1 MPDERSVVR
10 FDDDIP
16 SLGPKHFLSAVATIS
31 VGGTTT
37 ANAQLRIQAGKQT
50 VASAASD
57 AEGRFRVNVP
67 LGGAAN
73 KFEVT
78 VTAPS
83 GFSSSD
89 EFSVTV
95 DRASPDI
102 VLDAPPPS
110 LTADPAFAL
119 KGKTKPGAKLALY
132 GREIVNR
139 NGRFDEAI
147 ELKMGANTIE
157 LSASDAAGNVKTE
170 KWQIR
175 LDREPPVLV
184 RSRATPAS
192 GGRPVLI
199 VEVEAEDASGL
210 ANIAPFKVKAG
221 EQTFTGHLRF
231 NRSAKNYQGTIVV
244 PAGALAQA
252 ALSEVELA
260 DDAGNKKLFEI
271 R

>member
-1 MPDERSVVR
+1 
-10 FDDDIP
+10 
-16 SLGPKHFLSAVATIS
+16 L
-31 VGGTTT
+31 
-37 ANAQLRIQAGKQT
+37 N
-50 VASAASD
+50 
-57 AEGRFRVNVP
+57 
-67 LGGAAN
+67 
-73 KFEVT
+73 
-78 VTAPS
+78 
-83 GFSSSD
+83 
-89 EFSVTV
+89 
-95 DRASPDI
+95 
-102 VLDAPPPS
+102 
-110 LTADPAFAL
+110 
-119 KGKTKPGAKLALY
+119 

-139 NGRFDEAI
+139 NGRFDEAM
-147 ELKMGANTIE
+147 ELKTGANTIE